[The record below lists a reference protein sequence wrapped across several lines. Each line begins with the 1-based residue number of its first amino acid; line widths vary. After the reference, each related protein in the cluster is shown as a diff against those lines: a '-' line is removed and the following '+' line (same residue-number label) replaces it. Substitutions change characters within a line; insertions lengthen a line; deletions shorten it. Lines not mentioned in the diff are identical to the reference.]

1 MQIGETMKIKL
12 NGITADMDLAFS
24 EMTYQY
30 AQACNY
36 ISDYIFSHDMNI
48 NSNLLSKKLYKIL
61 RSEFGLKS
69 QLAQSAI
76 KTVTARYQTVDTQLK
91 KSPYKFSVVENGRK
105 KYYSFRRDMFW
116 LQKPI
121 RFSRPQADLVRN
133 RDYSFVEEGKVLS
146 INTLGNRVK
155 VPFDVPEY
163 MKKFFYDG
171 WKFGTAKLVQL
182 KGCWYLRISATRET
196 DEFSRDD
203 IRHVVGIDR
212 GLRFITT
219 TYDDSQKT
227 AFVRGKEIRKKRDSF
242 DRVRAELQAKGTRS
256 AKRALKRIS
265 GRENR
270 WMSDVNHRIS
280 KALVNKYEK
289 GTLFVLEDL
298 EGISFEEQNQHSR
311 KQTHDLRNWSFY
323 DLETKLTYKA
333 KETGCHVIKIDP
345 HCTSQRCPH
354 CGTVLKENRNHD
366 KHLYACSHCG
376 FTSNDDRVGAMNIYL
391 LGTLWAT
398 GDESPSFKTVS

>member
-12 NGITADMDLAFS
+12 NGITADMDLAFF
-24 EMTYQY
+24 EMTHQY

-36 ISDYIFSHDMNI
+36 ISEYIFSHDMNI
-48 NSNLLSKKLYKIL
+48 NSNLLSKKLYRTL

-76 KTVTARYQTVDTQLK
+76 KTVTARYQTADTQLK
-91 KSPYKFSVVENGRK
+91 KSPYRFSITESGRK

-182 KGCWYLRISATRET
+182 KGCWYLHISATRET

-227 AFVRGKEIRKKRDSF
+227 AFVRGI
-242 DRVRAELQAKGTRS
+242 
-256 AKRALKRIS
+256 
-265 GRENR
+265 
-270 WMSDVNHRIS
+270 
-280 KALVNKYEK
+280 
-289 GTLFVLEDL
+289 
-298 EGISFEEQNQHSR
+298 
-311 KQTHDLRNWSFY
+311 
-323 DLETKLTYKA
+323 
-333 KETGCHVIKIDP
+333 
-345 HCTSQRCPH
+345 
-354 CGTVLKENRNHD
+354 
-366 KHLYACSHCG
+366 
-376 FTSNDDRVGAMNIYL
+376 
-391 LGTLWAT
+391 
-398 GDESPSFKTVS
+398 

>member
-1 MQIGETMKIKL
+1 MQIAEVMKIKL
-12 NGITADMDLAFS
+12 NGISDDVDLAFS
-24 EMTYQY
+24 DMTYQY

-36 ISDYIFSHDMNI
+36 ISEYIFSHDMNI
-48 NSNLLSKKLYKIL
+48 NSNALSKVLYKTL
-61 RSEFGLKS
+61 RSTFGLKS

-76 KTVTARYQTVDTQLK
+76 KTVTARYQTIDTQLK
-91 KSPYKFSVVENGRK
+91 KSPYKFSVIEDGKK
-105 KYYSFRRDMFW
+105 KYYSYKRDMFW

-121 RFSRPQADLVRN
+121 YFSRPQADLVRN

-146 INTLGNRVK
+146 INTLGKRVK
-155 VPFDVPEY
+155 VPFEVPEY
-163 MKKFFYDG
+163 MGKFFNDG

-182 KGCWYLRISATRET
+182 KSNWYLHISVTKEIE
-196 DEFSRDD
+196 EFSREDVK
-203 IRHVVGIDR
+203 HVVGIDR

-227 AFVRGKEIRKKRDSF
+227 SFVRGKEIRKKRDSF
-242 DRVRAELQAKGTRS
+242 DKVRTELQSKGTRS

-280 KALVNKYEK
+280 KALINKYGK

-298 EGISFEEQNQHSR
+298 EGVSFEEKNQHGK

-323 DLETKLTYKA
+323 DLETKLVYKA
-333 KETGCHVIKIDP
+333 KENGCHVIKVDP
-345 HCTSQRCPH
+345 HYTSQRCPH
-354 CGTVLKENRNHD
+354 CGTILKDNRNQD
-366 KHLYACSHCG
+366 KHLYVCNHCG
-376 FTSNDDRVGAMNIYL
+376 FTSNDDRVGSMNIYL
-391 LGTLWAT
+391 LGTLWVT
-398 GDESPSFKTVS
+398 GEQSPSFKTIS

>member
-12 NGITADMDLAFS
+12 NGITADTDLAFS

-36 ISDYIFSHDMNI
+36 ISEYIFSHDMNI
-48 NSNLLSKKLYKIL
+48 NSNLLSKKLYRTL

-91 KSPYKFSVVENGRK
+91 KSPYKFSVTENGRK

-121 RFSRPQADLVRN
+121 RFTRSQADLVRN
-133 RDYSFVEEGKVLS
+133 RDYSFVEEGNVLS

-155 VPFDVPEY
+155 IPFDVPEY
-163 MKKFFYDG
+163 MKKFFDDG

-182 KGCWYLRISATRET
+182 KGGWYLHISATREA

-212 GLRFITT
+212 GVRFITT

-227 AFVRGKEIRKKRDSF
+227 AFIRGKEIRKKRDSF

-280 KALVNKYEK
+280 KALVNKYGK

-298 EGISFEEQNQHSR
+298 EGISFEEQNQHGR

-333 KETGCHVIKIDP
+333 NETGCHVIKVDP

-366 KHLYACSHCG
+366 KHLYTCRHCG

>member
-36 ISDYIFSHDMNI
+36 ISEYIFSHDMNI
-48 NSNLLSKKLYKIL
+48 NSNLLSKKLYRTL

-91 KSPYKFSVVENGRK
+91 KSPYRFSVAENGRK

-121 RFSRPQADLVRN
+121 CFSRPQADLVRN
-133 RDYSFVEEGKVLS
+133 RDYSFVEEGRVLS

-163 MKKFFYDG
+163 MKKFFDDG

-182 KGCWYLRISATRET
+182 KGSWYLHISAIREV

-227 AFVRGKEIRKKRDSF
+227 TFTREKEIRKRRDSF

-280 KALVNKYEK
+280 KALVNKYGK

-298 EGISFEEQNQHSR
+298 EGISFEEQNQHGR

-323 DLETKLTYKA
+323 DLETKLIYKA
-333 KETGCHVIKIDP
+333 NEASCRVIKVDP
-345 HCTSQRCPH
+345 YCTSQRCPH

-366 KHLYACSHCG
+366 KHLYTCSHCG

-398 GDESPSFKTVS
+398 GDESPSFKTGS

>member
-1 MQIGETMKIKL
+1 MTDIVRTMKLHIHVQDSDISSVEHLTEKYRL
-12 NGITADMDLAFS
+12 
-24 EMTYQY
+24 
-30 AQACNY
+30 ACNFV
-36 ISDYIFSHDMNI
+36 SQYIFNHDFPMSSVTL
-48 NSNLLSKKLYKIL
+48 SNKLYQTI
-61 RSEFGLKS
+61 RSDFGLKS
-69 QLAQSAI
+69 QLTQSAI
-76 KTVTARYQTVDTQLK
+76 RTVTARYDSIKTQMK
-91 KSPYKFSVVENGRK
+91 RKPYKFKDIFTNKWYRVYRTLG
-105 KYYSFRRDMFW
+105 W
-116 LQKPI
+116 LQKPVL
-121 RFSRPQADLVRN
+121 FSRPQADLVRN
-133 RDYSFVEEGKVLS
+133 RDYSFVEEGNVLS

-155 VPFDVPEY
+155 IPFDVPEY
-163 MKKFFYDG
+163 MKKFFDDG

-182 KGCWYLRISATRET
+182 KGSWYLHISATREA

-212 GLRFITT
+212 GVRFITT

-227 AFVRGKEIRKKRDSF
+227 AFIRGKEIREKRDSF

-280 KALVNKYEK
+280 KALVNKYGK

-298 EGISFEEQNQHSR
+298 EGISFEEQNQHGR

-333 KETGCHVIKIDP
+333 NETGCHVIKVDP

-366 KHLYACSHCG
+366 KHL
-376 FTSNDDRVGAMNIYL
+376 
-391 LGTLWAT
+391 
-398 GDESPSFKTVS
+398 